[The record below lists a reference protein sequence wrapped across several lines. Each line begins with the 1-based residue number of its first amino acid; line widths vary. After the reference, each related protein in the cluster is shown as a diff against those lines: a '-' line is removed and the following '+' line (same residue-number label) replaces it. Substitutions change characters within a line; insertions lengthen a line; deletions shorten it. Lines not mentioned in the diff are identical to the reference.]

1 MDFISMFLGI
11 VFTAFGI
18 VFACGRGHIYLTA
31 WKNMTRE
38 EKEKINI
45 VPLCRNIGGVI
56 ALCGAIFIIKGVFNG
71 FGGRP
76 FTAVMILWLA
86 AAGIDLWHISKSPI
100 YRR

>member
-11 VFTAFGI
+11 VFTALGI

-56 ALCGAIFIIKGVFNG
+56 ALCGVIFLIKGVFNG
-71 FGGRP
+71 ERERKTYPARGYRAHQHGDHYTGACGG
-76 FTAVMILWLA
+76 
-86 AAGIDLWHISKSPI
+86 GH
-100 YRR
+100 

>member
-11 VFTAFGI
+11 VFTVFGI

-56 ALCGAIFIIKGVFNG
+56 ALCVVIFIIKGVFNG
-71 FGGRP
+71 FGGCP